1 MKIKKFNES
10 DIRNAIL
17 TKAKPKIKSKRS
29 KHDKGLIYLKDK
41 VVGRVKIPNA
51 HNRIM
56 NPSKSKYIANDL
68 RLTEGEFNEFVD
80 CTLKSRDYFIL
91 LKRLDLS

>member
-10 DIRNAIL
+10 NIRNAIL

-80 CTLKSRDYFIL
+80 
-91 LKRLDLS
+91 